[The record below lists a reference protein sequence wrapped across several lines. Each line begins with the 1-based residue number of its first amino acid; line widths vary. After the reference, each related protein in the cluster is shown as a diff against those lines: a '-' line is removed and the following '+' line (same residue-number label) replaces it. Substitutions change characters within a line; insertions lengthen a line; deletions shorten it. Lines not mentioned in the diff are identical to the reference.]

1 MTHTI
6 ETVFNNPVF
15 SEMIFSFIMMLLVKI
30 MKKAEKLHLKK
41 KSIVNRIK

>member
-15 SEMIFSFIMMLLVKI
+15 SEMIFSFVMMLLVKT
-30 MKKAEKLHLKK
+30 MKKAEKLHSKK
-41 KSIVNRIK
+41 KAIANRFK

>member
-15 SEMIFSFIMMLLVKI
+15 SGMIFSFVMMLLVKT

-41 KSIVNRIK
+41 KSIVNRFK